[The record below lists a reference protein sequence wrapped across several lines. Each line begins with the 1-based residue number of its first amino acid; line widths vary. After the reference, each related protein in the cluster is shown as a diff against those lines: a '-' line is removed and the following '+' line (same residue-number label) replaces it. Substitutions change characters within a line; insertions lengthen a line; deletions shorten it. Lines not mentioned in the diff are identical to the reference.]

1 MDEMAIRESGY
12 KEGIEEGMKEGAKE
26 RNIEIAK
33 TMKNKKISL
42 ELISEITGIDIE
54 LLKKL

>member
-1 MDEMAIRESGY
+1 MAIRESGY